1 MAGNPISL
9 SFVQGSTPRYTI
21 VVKQNDANSTPVN
34 LTGCTISGDIRLEY
48 GAPVLTSWNVS
59 PTNLA
64 QGRFEIH
71 LTKTQTA
78 ALPVSG
84 FRTSFVF
91 DIDVTFPNGDVKTYL
106 YGYLKVTREV
116 TV

>member
-21 VVKQNDANSTPVN
+21 IVKQTDSLLPVN
-34 LTGCTISGDIRLEY
+34 LTGCTVSGDIRLEY
-48 GAPVLTSWNVS
+48 GAPVQTSWNIT
-59 PTNLA
+59 PTDLA
-64 QGRFEIH
+64 NGRFEIN
-71 LTKTQTA
+71 LTSAQTA

-91 DIDVTFPNGDVKTYL
+91 DVDVEFPNGDVKTYL